1 MRIKRSNQTYFYF
14 NLISFVALL
23 LLVISVKWELIAV
36 KCVYQE
42 AGMSCKTCG
51 LTRAFTAFLNGN
63 FQFSWSHLL
72 ELKIILFF
80 CLQFLARGFLI
91 AWLLVQEQGQ
101 KLVYIDG
108 LLSGIC
114 FLVAFFELFLP

>member
-14 NLISFVALL
+14 NLISFIALVL
-23 LLVISVKWELIAV
+23 LMIVVKWELIGV

-51 LTRAFTAFLNGN
+51 LTRAFTAFLNGE
-63 FQFSWSHLL
+63 FQLSQHSFF

-80 CLQFLARGFLI
+80 FVQFLARGILTG
-91 AWLLVQEQGQ
+91 WLLVYEQG
-101 KLVYIDG
+101 KALSYIDCV
-108 LLSGIC
+108 LSSI
-114 FLVAFFELFLP
+114 FFIYSFIELIF